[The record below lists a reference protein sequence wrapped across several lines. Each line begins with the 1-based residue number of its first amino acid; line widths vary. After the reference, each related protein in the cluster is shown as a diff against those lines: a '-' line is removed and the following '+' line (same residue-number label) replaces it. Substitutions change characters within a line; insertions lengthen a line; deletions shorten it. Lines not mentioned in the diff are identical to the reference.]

1 MPTPPSTPIRTHLR
15 VKTPGAPKKKKRAP
29 SVRRRFV
36 FPDGVVEGDMSELEI

>member
-15 VKTPGAPKKKKRAP
+15 VKTPGAPKKKKRAQ

-36 FPDGVVEGDMSELEI
+36 FSPEEGDMSELEI